1 MFWISVEF
9 DYHLA
14 LKISTLEILVRVR
27 AEGAGLGGS
36 QASDGIEFQHPGNSG
51 EGGTCGGD
59 IGRY

>member
-36 QASDGIEFQHPGNSG
+36 QELGGSEPQHPGNSG
-51 EGGTCGGD
+51 EGGRVWGG
-59 IGRY
+59 